1 MFWSLLTENA
11 NEPALGTILWMALH
25 VAIQSEHAMRINHH
39 VMLYERYVYQIPVAS
54 WFDDFSDMELLD
66 LIPFLETL
74 NEVDDVCAFLRS
86 ANMNILKGRCDSLDI
101 ST

>member
-1 MFWSLLTENA
+1 MVNKGKNA
-11 NEPALGTILWMALH
+11 DQRMTH
-25 VAIQSEHAMRINHH
+25 DINIFCCN
-39 VMLYERYVYQIPVAS
+39 VDFFPVQVPVAS

-86 ANMNILKGRCDSLDI
+86 ANMNILKSRCDSLDT
-101 ST
+101 S

>member
-1 MFWSLLTENA
+1 MVVASFIVLIVMFFF
-11 NEPALGTILWMALH
+11 MQ
-25 VAIQSEHAMRINHH
+25 V
-39 VMLYERYVYQIPVAS
+39 PVAS

-86 ANMNILKGRCDSLDI
+86 ANMNILKSRCDSLDT
-101 ST
+101 S

>member
-1 MFWSLLTENA
+1 MQ
-11 NEPALGTILWMALH
+11 
-25 VAIQSEHAMRINHH
+25 V
-39 VMLYERYVYQIPVAS
+39 PVAS

-86 ANMNILKGRCDSLDI
+86 ANMNILKSRCDSLDT
-101 ST
+101 S

>member
-1 MFWSLLTENA
+1 MYIKHRIMFK
-11 NEPALGTILWMALH
+11 
-25 VAIQSEHAMRINHH
+25 EHC
-39 VMLYERYVYQIPVAS
+39 VCCQVPVAS

-86 ANMNILKGRCDSLDI
+86 ANMNILKGRCDSLEMR
-101 ST
+101 S

>member
-1 MFWSLLTENA
+1 
-11 NEPALGTILWMALH
+11 
-25 VAIQSEHAMRINHH
+25 
-39 VMLYERYVYQIPVAS
+39 MLMNIVFGQVPVAS

-86 ANMNILKGRCDSLDI
+86 ANMNVLKGRCDSLDI
-101 ST
+101 PSWMTV